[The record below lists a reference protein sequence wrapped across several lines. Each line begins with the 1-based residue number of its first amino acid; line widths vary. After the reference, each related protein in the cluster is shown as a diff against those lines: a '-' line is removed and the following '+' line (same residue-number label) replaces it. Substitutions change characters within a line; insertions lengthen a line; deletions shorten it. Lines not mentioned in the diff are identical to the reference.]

1 MRAVVQRVSEAWVRV
16 EDEVVGRIGTGLL
29 VLLGVGRAD
38 TEADADYLVE
48 KTLHLRIFPDEAGRM
63 NRSVL
68 ETGSGVLVVSQFTLY
83 GDARQGRR
91 PGYTDAAAPE
101 EANRLYEHFV
111 EKLKASGLQV
121 QTGRFRARMDVG
133 SVNQGPVTIL
143 LDSGKAF

>member
-1 MRAVVQRVSEAWVRV
+1 MQRVSEAWVRV

-48 KTLHLRIFPDEAGRM
+48 KTLHLRIFPDEAGQM

-68 ETGSGVLVVSQFTLY
+68 ETGGGVLVVSQFTLY

-101 EANRLYEHFV
+101 EAKRLYEHFV
-111 EKLKASGLQV
+111 EKLKPSGLQV
-121 QTGRFRARMDVG
+121 QTGRFQARMDVG